1 MKCVKCGKEKV
12 WIMKLKV
19 GDYVR
24 VIKNI
29 SFHNNNK
36 LNDFIGKIGK
46 IRKIDNDYKYPI
58 VLDIGIQAKEEELEK
73 ITNKQEIVAHEL

>member
-29 SFHNNNK
+29 SFHNDNK